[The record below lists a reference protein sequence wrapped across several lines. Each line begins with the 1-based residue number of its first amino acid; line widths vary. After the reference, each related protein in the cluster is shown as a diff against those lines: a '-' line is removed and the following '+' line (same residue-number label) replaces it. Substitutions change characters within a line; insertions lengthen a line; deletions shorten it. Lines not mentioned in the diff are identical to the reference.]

1 MEDRLVTIAIH
12 NYSRAEILRTRLEA
26 EGVKCYL
33 KNVNLI
39 YSSVSGGVKVRVN
52 SSDLEKALRI
62 VEKISEK
69 FREESD
75 PDHQGDKNEQEFQSV
90 QKILVPI
97 DFSDYSVNACRYAI
111 GLAKKL
117 NAEIKLLHVYYNPI
131 INSMPLTDT
140 YYYQVNM
147 DEIIREIEVRAKENM
162 ENFYNDLMEKIKRE
176 KIEGVKLDY
185 ELVSGIASD
194 EIIIKSEEY
203 KPEVIIIGTRGQG
216 ERENDLIGSVTAKI
230 IEEAKKPVLVIPE
243 DSLYQGIA
251 TINILYTTDFD
262 DSDYKALKK
271 LMSIVA
277 PFDIRLYCVHI
288 GTSDSNAWDKVKMDK
303 LKSNLKKQYGDYEIE
318 CSIIEEEDFLKGI
331 QDFVRTKKIDIIS
344 LVTHKRNIIS
354 KLFNQSKARK
364 VLFHTNIP
372 FLVFHSN
379 K

>member
-26 EGVKCYL
+26 EGVECYL

-39 YSSVSGGVKVRVN
+39 HSSISGGVKVRVN
-52 SSDLEKALRI
+52 SRDLEKALRI
-62 VEKISEK
+62 VEKVSEQ
-69 FREESD
+69 FRQEE
-75 PDHQGDKNEQEFQSV
+75 KETEEQEFQNV

-111 GLAKKL
+111 GLAEKL

-147 DEIIREIEVRAKENM
+147 DEIIREIEIRAKENM
-162 ENFYNDLMEKIKRE
+162 ESFYNDLMEKIERDN
-176 KIEGVKLDY
+176 IEGVKIDY

-203 KPEVIIIGTRGQG
+203 NPEVIIIGTRGRG

-230 IEEAKKPVLVIPE
+230 IEDAKIPVLVIPE
-243 DSLYQGIA
+243 DSIYQGIA
-251 TINILYTTDFD
+251 TINIMYVTDFD
-262 DSDYKALKK
+262 ESDYNAMKK
-271 LMSIVA
+271 LMNIMA
-277 PFDIRLYCVHI
+277 PFDFRLYCVHI
-288 GTSDSNAWDKVKMDK
+288 GKAESNVWDKVKMDN
-303 LKSNLKKQYGDYEIE
+303 LKTKLKKQYGDYEFE
-318 CSIIEEEDFLKGI
+318 CSLIEEEDFLKGI
-331 QDFVRTKKIDIIS
+331 QEFIREKNIDIIS

-354 KLFNQSKARK
+354 KLFNPSRARK

-372 FLVFHSN
+372 FLVFHSD